1 MGLNEAEII
10 GLIRE
15 MAGVPLPGV
24 EVAIGDDAAQCNFNS
39 GSVLLTVDSFYE
51 GIHFTLET
59 YGYSDVGWKA
69 VAASVSDIAAMGGEP
84 SCVLLS
90 LAFGTPPERDDVKA
104 IISGVLEACAASNC
118 ALVGGDVCR
127 SGSGLVLS
135 VTVAGI
141 PPAGAP
147 VLRSGA
153 QEGDV
158 IGVTGSLGSSAAG
171 LFILQSGRDDMR
183 ARFPGLVEAHLRP
196 VPQLHAGHMLATA
209 GVTAMEDISDGLG
222 VDLLH
227 ICTESGVG
235 CEVDA
240 SSVPLSDETRTLAD
254 ESDVDPLEWAL
265 GGGEDFQLLF
275 TSNPGHFD
283 RAATAL
289 ALHDVFVSRIGS
301 IVGEDKGC
309 KLVDGDESKELG
321 GLGYDHF
328 R

>member
-1 MGLNEAEII
+1 LGLNEAEII

-15 MAGVPLPGV
+15 MTGVPLPGV
-24 EVAIGDDAAQCNFNS
+24 EVTIGDDAALCNFTS
-39 GSVLLTVDSFYE
+39 GSVLLTVDSIFE

-69 VAASVSDIAAMGGEP
+69 VTASVSDIAAMGGEP

-90 LAFGTPPERDDVKA
+90 LALGAPPERDDIRA
-104 IISGVLEACAASNC
+104 LISGVLEACAASNC

-127 SGSGLVLS
+127 SGSGLALS

-141 PPAGAP
+141 PPAGGP

-158 IGVTGSLGSSAAG
+158 IGVTGPLGCSAAG
-171 LFILQSGRDDMR
+171 LFILQSGRDDLKT
-183 ARFPGLVEAHLRP
+183 RFPGLVEAHLRP
-196 VPQLHAGHMLATA
+196 VPQVHAGHLLATA

-222 VDLLH
+222 ADLLH
-227 ICTESGVG
+227 ICAESGVG

-240 SSVPLSDETRTLAD
+240 SRVPLSDETRTLAD
-254 ESDVDPLEWAL
+254 ESDFDPLEWAL
-265 GGGEDFQLLF
+265 EGGEDFQLLF

-283 RAATAL
+283 RAATVL
-289 ALHDVFVSRIGS
+289 ALHEVTVSRIGS
-301 IVGEDKGC
+301 IIGEEKGC
-309 KLVDGDESKELG
+309 KLVDGDESTELG